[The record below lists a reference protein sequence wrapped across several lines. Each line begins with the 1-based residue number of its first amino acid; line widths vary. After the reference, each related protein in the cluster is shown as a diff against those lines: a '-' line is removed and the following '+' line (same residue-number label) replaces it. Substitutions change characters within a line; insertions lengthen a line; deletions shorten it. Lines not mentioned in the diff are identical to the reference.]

1 MLYVDPETVRRLAPL
16 PQLVSAFETALRSDY
31 VIPLRQI
38 VELPNRDDGGL
49 FVSMPCFDS
58 TGSGAVKL
66 ATVCAGNP
74 KSGLPTVQA
83 VVVVFSD
90 AGTPVAAIDGVSL
103 TYLRTGAVSALAA
116 QYLSRENSTHLVII
130 GTGGLAPTLAAAHCS
145 VRPITQVTVCGRR
158 AERAEAT
165 ARAIRAMVD
174 RRMDITSGTDVEV
187 AVRYADIVSCATSS
201 ATPVFRGKSL
211 KAGAHVDLV
220 GSFSVTKREADDDA
234 VKGARI
240 FVDSLEGA
248 LAEAGDIVDPLRRG
262 VIGREHIE
270 GELAD
275 LVRGRVRGRTKD
287 SEITLFKS
295 VGSAMQDLVAAKL
308 IMSKVGAAPGT

>member
-1 MLYVDPETVRRLAPL
+1 MLYVDPVTVRRLAPL
-16 PQLVSAFETALRSDY
+16 SQLVSALETALRSDY
-31 VIPLRQI
+31 VIPPRQI

-49 FVSMPCFDS
+49 FVSMPGFDS

-66 ATVCAGNP
+66 ATVCPGNP
-74 KSGLPTVQA
+74 RSGLPAVQA

-90 AGTPVAAIDGVSL
+90 VGTPVAAIDGVSL

-116 QYLSRENSTHLVII
+116 QYLSRESSTHLVII
-130 GTGGLAPTLAAAHCS
+130 GTGGLAPTLAAAHCA

-174 RRMDITSGTDVEV
+174 RRIDITSGIDVEV

-220 GSFSVTKREADDDA
+220 GSFSVGKREADDDA

-240 FVDSLEGA
+240 FVDNLQGA

-262 VIGREHIE
+262 VIGREHIQ

-275 LVRGRVRGRTKD
+275 LVRGRVSGRTND
-287 SEITLFKS
+287 SQITLFKS
-295 VGSAMQDLVAAKL
+295 VGSAMQDLAAAKL
-308 IMSKVGAAPGT
+308 VMSKVGAAPPT